1 MRASFLLVLIQ
12 FFLLSSA
19 CSVFSGGQKDFHG
32 GASSTDYLNA
42 NETGVLDVPAPLV
55 SPRYIDLYPVP
66 GGAEKGKVSAPDR
79 KFKLQAPAPLEIIW
93 DNQKVQLRNRGGRQW
108 ITVNASAGHV
118 WHLLQKYLNAE
129 GIVAATEDTRAGII
143 ESQWMSGLAQSVL
156 FSDTSS
162 SPQLQRR
169 LRLRVERA
177 ADIDISN
184 LYVSVI
190 ERNAS
195 SNQKAGAALDWSTT
209 KNMSSSVEQVL
220 LSLQGFLVKQ
230 DYKKVGVSLV
240 DQSISVE
247 PLIKTLWRD
256 GLMVLQVRQDF
267 NHSWKRVGD
276 GLGSGS
282 FPVIDL
288 NRSLAVYYLKL
299 SEPDAKAGSFYKHL
313 LKKNDLDE
321 FELASGT
328 VHLHVTTLGTV
339 SDISLTDS
347 DGSLLAR
354 ELQEALLGL
363 LKDAMR

>member
-12 FFLLSSA
+12 FCLLSSA
-19 CSVFSGGQKDFHG
+19 CSVFSGGEKDFHG
-32 GASSTDYLNA
+32 GVSSTDYLNA
-42 NETGVLDVPAPLV
+42 DEIGVLDVPAPLV
-55 SPRYIDLYPVP
+55 NPRYIDLYPVP

-79 KFKLQAPAPLEIIW
+79 KFKLQAPTPLEIIW
-93 DNQKVQLRNRGGRQW
+93 DNQKVQLRSRGGRQW

-129 GIVAATEDTRAGII
+129 GIAVATEDTRAGLI
-143 ESQWMSGLAQSVL
+143 ESRWMSGLSQNVL
-156 FSDTSS
+156 FSDTTSNS
-162 SPQLQRR
+162 QLQRR

-177 ADIDISN
+177 ADLEISN

-190 ERNAS
+190 ERNTS
-195 SNQKAGAALDWSTT
+195 SQKAGTSLDWSTT
-209 KNMSSSVEQVL
+209 KNMSSSVERVL
-220 LSLQGFLVKQ
+220 LNLQGFFVKQ
-230 DYKKVGVSLV
+230 DYKKTGVSLV

-267 NHSWKRVGD
+267 NHSWKRVSD
-276 GLGSGS
+276 GLGDGS
-282 FPVIDL
+282 FPVVDL

-299 SEPDAKAGSFYKHL
+299 SGPDAKIGSFYKHL

-321 FELASGT
+321 FELVSGT
-328 VHLHVTTLGTV
+328 VHLHVATRGEV

-347 DGSLLAR
+347 DGSLLPR
-354 ELQEALLGL
+354 ELQEALLSL
-363 LKDAMR
+363 LKDAMQ